1 MKVSPAS
8 MLILVHV
15 DNSTEARRHRS
26 ETGSV
31 EECSQGSMCIH
42 ACVQYQYEQYIEQ
55 EMSSC
60 EYKIGHE

>member
-1 MKVSPAS
+1 
-8 MLILVHV
+8 MLTLVHV
-15 DNSTEARRHRS
+15 DNSTEAWRHRS

-31 EECSQGSMCIH
+31 EGCSQGSMCIH
-42 ACVQYQYEQYIEQ
+42 ACVQYQHEQYIEQ